1 MSFDFLRSATASSS
15 AYRVVCGE
23 MIIDSNMW
31 NVHNEVLVAVVR
43 DGYMTVEMGADT
55 YSLSTG
61 DIYFISPNQRYKINN
76 TGNARVDVIL
86 LNLSNPASLTQ
97 EFIPQSLIRGLVTGN
112 CTHFAKVTRGDY
124 RYNNLIDDMNT
135 VISAE
140 NEKHEFFQI
149 LVHGTMYDIFY
160 ILFSSGL
167 VKICDVE
174 AQGKKYRALRRITEY
189 INNNFCD
196 SITLDTIAQTTGLS
210 RYYVSHLFK
219 ELMNTTFVNYL
230 NELRLTRAAMLLTTT
245 DTPVIEIA
253 GMSGFNNISN
263 FNRAFKMY
271 YETTPSKYRRA
282 EKQSL

>member
-1 MSFDFLRSATASSS
+1 MDFDFLRSATASSS

-149 LVHGTMYDIFY
+149 LVLYSFLIGP
-160 ILFSSGL
+160 
-167 VKICDVE
+167 C
-174 AQGKKYRALRRITEY
+174 
-189 INNNFCD
+189 
-196 SITLDTIAQTTGLS
+196 
-210 RYYVSHLFK
+210 
-219 ELMNTTFVNYL
+219 
-230 NELRLTRAAMLLTTT
+230 
-245 DTPVIEIA
+245 
-253 GMSGFNNISN
+253 
-263 FNRAFKMY
+263 
-271 YETTPSKYRRA
+271 
-282 EKQSL
+282 

>member
-97 EFIPQSLIRGLVTGN
+97 EFIPQSLITAK
-112 CTHFAKVTRGDY
+112 CTTFSIFFSHRDLLRFVMLRLRAKS
-124 RYNNLIDDMNT
+124 T
-135 VISAE
+135 VLSAE
-140 NEKHEFFQI
+140 
-149 LVHGTMYDIFY
+149 
-160 ILFSSGL
+160 
-167 VKICDVE
+167 
-174 AQGKKYRALRRITEY
+174 LRNI
-189 INNNFCD
+189 
-196 SITLDTIAQTTGLS
+196 S
-210 RYYVSHLFK
+210 
-219 ELMNTTFVNYL
+219 
-230 NELRLTRAAMLLTTT
+230 TTT
-245 DTPVIEIA
+245 SATALLLI
-253 GMSGFNNISN
+253 
-263 FNRAFKMY
+263 
-271 YETTPSKYRRA
+271 
-282 EKQSL
+282 Q

>member
-1 MSFDFLRSATASSS
+1 MNFDFLRSATASSS

-149 LVHGTMYDIFY
+149 LVHGKMYDIFY

-174 AQGKKYRALRRITEY
+174 AQAKSTV
-189 INNNFCD
+189 
-196 SITLDTIAQTTGLS
+196 LS
-210 RYYVSHLFK
+210 A
-219 ELMNTTFVNYL
+219 ELQNIS
-230 NELRLTRAAMLLTTT
+230 TTT
-245 DTPVIEIA
+245 SATALLLI
-253 GMSGFNNISN
+253 
-263 FNRAFKMY
+263 
-271 YETTPSKYRRA
+271 
-282 EKQSL
+282 Q

>member
-1 MSFDFLRSATASSS
+1 MDFDFLRSATASSS

-124 RYNNLIDDMNT
+124 RYNNLIDDM
-135 VISAE
+135 
-140 NEKHEFFQI
+140 KH
-149 LVHGTMYDIFY
+149 GY
-160 ILFSSGL
+160 
-167 VKICDVE
+167 
-174 AQGKKYRALRRITEY
+174 
-189 INNNFCD
+189 FCRERKARVLPD
-196 SITLDTIAQTTGLS
+196 SCS
-210 RYYVSHLFK
+210 RQNVRHFLYSFL
-219 ELMNTTFVNYL
+219 
-230 NELRLTRAAMLLTTT
+230 
-245 DTPVIEIA
+245 I
-253 GMSGFNNISN
+253 GSC
-263 FNRAFKMY
+263 
-271 YETTPSKYRRA
+271 
-282 EKQSL
+282 

>member
-1 MSFDFLRSATASSS
+1 MNFDFLRSATASSS

-149 LVHGTMYDIFY
+149 LVHGKMYD
-160 ILFSSGL
+160 
-167 VKICDVE
+167 
-174 AQGKKYRALRRITEY
+174 
-189 INNNFCD
+189 
-196 SITLDTIAQTTGLS
+196 LS
-210 RYYVSHLFK
+210 LIH
-219 ELMNTTFVNYL
+219 
-230 NELRLTRAAMLLTTT
+230 
-245 DTPVIEIA
+245 I
-253 GMSGFNNISN
+253 
-263 FNRAFKMY
+263 
-271 YETTPSKYRRA
+271 
-282 EKQSL
+282 

>member
-1 MSFDFLRSATASSS
+1 
-15 AYRVVCGE
+15 

-135 VISAE
+135 V
-140 NEKHEFFQI
+140 KHEFFQI
-149 LVHGTMYDIFY
+149 LVHGKMYDIFY

-230 NELRLTRAAMLLTTT
+230 NAKKFSRCLDIIRARFVPRAATVYT
-245 DTPVIEIA
+245 A
-253 GMSGFNNISN
+253 
-263 FNRAFKMY
+263 K
-271 YETTPSKYRRA
+271 
-282 EKQSL
+282 